1 MNFPFRNDKW
11 VLVMI
16 TGFFMFF
23 VLFLYKGFNIE
34 QGSSLSGHSLFA
46 RSLTFALTTSL
57 TFWFHEFLVGHRIKK
72 HKKIHILWW
81 RLWEVFIAGTL
92 VFLVYN
98 YFWQG
103 TEFYWTSYF
112 LLLFEF
118 FLVMVIPLL
127 IYEFLQRNI
136 TNKTSSESYTFRSQN
151 QKEKVMILAD
161 DILYLTSEDNYIE
174 IFYVSESS
182 IKSEILR
189 NTLKNIEEQLPE
201 NSDLHRCHRSYMV
214 NFRQITKL
222 HRKNRKLLLTLKGGV
237 EIPVSDKYAHKFTEW
252 LKG

>member
-1 MNFPFRNDKW
+1 
-11 VLVMI
+11 
-16 TGFFMFF
+16 
-23 VLFLYKGFNIE
+23 
-34 QGSSLSGHSLFA
+34 
-46 RSLTFALTTSL
+46 
-57 TFWFHEFLVGHRIKK
+57 
-72 HKKIHILWW
+72 
-81 RLWEVFIAGTL
+81 
-92 VFLVYN
+92 
-98 YFWQG
+98 
-103 TEFYWTSYF
+103 
-112 LLLFEF
+112 
-118 FLVMVIPLL
+118 
-127 IYEFLQRNI
+127 
-136 TNKTSSESYTFRSQN
+136 
-151 QKEKVMILAD
+151 MILAD

-237 EIPVSDKYAHKFTEW
+237 EIPVSDKYTHKFTEW